1 MPDNHN
7 PTGLTM
13 GDAQRR
19 EIVAACA
26 RAGVLVVADETS
38 AELRID
44 GPPRRRPLAAYDA
57 GGGVV
62 TLGSMSK
69 AAWGGLRLG
78 WIRANPRLV
87 RELAAVRADVDMA
100 SPVLEQLLALEL
112 LGRWPEV
119 VASRVA
125 LLRERRDALLEA
137 LEEHAPA
144 WAVRRPNGGLS
155 AWVRLPAPVATRL
168 ASAAAREGL
177 VITPGP
183 AFSVD
188 GTFERHLRLPYTAAP
203 EVLRGAVAKLAVLAP
218 RLGAEAEPTVDHA
231 VQAV

>member
-1 MPDNHN
+1 MPDHHN

-26 RAGVLVVADETS
+26 RAGVLVVADETA
-38 AELRID
+38 AELRLD

-112 LGRWPEV
+112 LARWERGGRHPG
-119 VASRVA
+119 R
-125 LLRERRDALLEA
+125 
-137 LEEHAPA
+137 APA
-144 WAVRRPNGGLS
+144 RAPRRAAGRAVRVRARP
-155 AWVRLPAPVATRL
+155 
-168 ASAAAREGL
+168 
-177 VITPGP
+177 
-183 AFSVD
+183 
-188 GTFERHLRLPYTAAP
+188 GTCAVPTAA
-203 EVLRGAVAKLAVLAP
+203 
-218 RLGAEAEPTVDHA
+218 
-231 VQAV
+231 

>member
-1 MPDNHN
+1 MPDHHN

-26 RAGVLVVADETS
+26 RAGVLVVADETA
-38 AELRID
+38 AELRLD

-112 LGRWPEV
+112 LGRWAEV
-119 VASRVA
+119 VDTRVA
-125 LLRERRDALLEA
+125 LLRERRDALLDA
-137 LEEHAPA
+137 LAEHAPA
-144 WAVRRPNGGLS
+144 WGVRRPNGGLS
-155 AWVRLPAPVATRL
+155 AVGAPALPRRD
-168 ASAAAREGL
+168 AARDAR
-177 VITPGP
+177 PR
-183 AFSVD
+183 A
-188 GTFERHLRLPYTAAP
+188 
-203 EVLRGAVAKLAVLAP
+203 RG
-218 RLGAEAEPTVDHA
+218 
-231 VQAV
+231 